1 MVESRDYGR
10 PISEISIPISR
21 PIIGDEEIRAVVE
34 VLKSG
39 MLRQGPKTALFESM
53 FSGLVGAEYACA
65 TNSGT
70 ASLHM
75 AYMATIDKGDEVIVP
90 DFTFFATASTIVLSG
105 GVPVFVDVDPRTFN
119 IDPEE
124 VKERITNRTKA
135 IVPVHLYGNSADLKP
150 ILDIAEDKDL
160 IVISD
165 AAQALGT
172 KYNGKDVGSYPDIV
186 CYSFYP
192 TKNITTCE
200 GGMITTGDSELHEKF
215 KALRD
220 HGQSSRYLHTSL
232 GLNYRM
238 TDLQATIG
246 IEQLKK
252 LEWFLE
258 KRRSNADYLTQN
270 LKGIEAVETPYV
282 KENVTHSFNQY
293 TIKLNLEKLRCSRD
307 EFADVL
313 NTKNIG
319 SAVHYPKPLHL
330 QPIFMKLLHTR
341 EGTCPVSEEL
351 SRRVLSIP
359 VHPSLTESDL
369 QSICEAIK
377 KVAEHY
383 SR

>member
-1 MVESRDYGR
+1 LVESRDYGR
-10 PISEISIPISR
+10 PISEISIPISQ

-53 FSGLVGAEYACA
+53 FSRLVGAEYACA

-75 AYMATIDKGDEVIVP
+75 AYMATIDKGDEAIVP

-200 GGMITTGDSELHEKF
+200 GGMITTGDRELNEKF

-238 TDLQATIG
+238 TDLHAALG

-258 KRRSNADYLTQN
+258 KRRSNADYLTEN
-270 LKGIEAVETPYV
+270 LKGTEAVETPYV

-293 TIKLNLEKLRCSRD
+293 TIKLNQEKLSCSRD
-307 EFADVL
+307 EFAEAL
-313 NTKNIG
+313 NAENIG